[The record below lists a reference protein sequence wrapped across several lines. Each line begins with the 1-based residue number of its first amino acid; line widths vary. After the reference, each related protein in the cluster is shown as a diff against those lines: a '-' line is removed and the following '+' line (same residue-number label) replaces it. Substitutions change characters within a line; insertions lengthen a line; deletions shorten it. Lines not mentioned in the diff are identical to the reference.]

1 MLCFRSKRHIY
12 CQWSFSSIKTTFYQ
26 YLSGHT
32 STPSKSVSS
41 FHTWPPP
48 QKNMISKRVFQV
60 CRAPGKTPC
69 DLDKHWKPFVS
80 RSFGPEQSDH
90 KSYKRSWLRC
100 FDQLIIL
107 QVRLLYNPLHRD
119 RQGWNFQR
127 WFEVGLKDK
136 VRKQVQVKETSTII
150 FEMLECVKEHAYMQ
164 YQEEHV

>member
-1 MLCFRSKRHIY
+1 MDTHPHHLKAFQVST
-12 CQWSFSSIKTTFYQ
+12 QWS
-26 YLSGHT
+26 
-32 STPSKSVSS
+32 
-41 FHTWPPP
+41 PPL
-48 QKNMISKRVFQV
+48 KNMISKRVFQV

-107 QVRLLYNPLHRD
+107 QVRLLYNPLHCD

-150 FEMLECVKEHAYMQ
+150 FKMLECEKEHAYMQ
-164 YQEEHV
+164 YQEEHVSGHVFTIIIRCFSRYSC